1 MTTRWYCCPIILT
14 RKLTHHLTSPRWF
27 ACSSSSHSAHV
38 GGCCDRLWGE
48 VSTAG
53 WLARD
58 GSKTIMSE
66 LLVKEME
73 NVSLCHKK
81 KDDGPVSSRSFLLV
95 DEQENLQVR
104 LANTSYVC

>member
-1 MTTRWYCCPIILT
+1 MTTRWYYCPIILT
-14 RKLTHHLTSPRWF
+14 RKLTHRLRLHVVLRTQAPPTQ
-27 ACSSSSHSAHV
+27 AHV

-104 LANTSYVC
+104 LANS